1 MKKSTITNYCNEVK
15 AKNLYE
21 LGYFFSHWKWSI
33 PKKMLFLAFTEVNQ
47 YYINYP
53 NLYFFSYFRAL

>member
-33 PKKMLFLAFTEVNQ
+33 PKKMLFLAFTEVSQ
-47 YYINYP
+47 
-53 NLYFFSYFRAL
+53 